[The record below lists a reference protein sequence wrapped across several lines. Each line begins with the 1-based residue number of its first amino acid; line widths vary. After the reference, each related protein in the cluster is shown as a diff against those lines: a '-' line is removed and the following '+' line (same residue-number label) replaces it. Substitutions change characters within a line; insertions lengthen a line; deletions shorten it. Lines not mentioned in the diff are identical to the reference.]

1 MESETLNVIAA
12 VVVVSALV
20 LGGWLIWQRQRT
32 RDLRAHYQREY
43 DRTVSTLGRRRGEAE
58 LVHREKR
65 VHDLVIRPLSAA
77 ERAAFS
83 ADWRRVQEEFVDDPE
98 GAVTHGDRLVDDV
111 MHARGY
117 PVADFE
123 RRVEDLSVD
132 HPRMVENY
140 RAARAIAARHERGHA
155 TTEEL
160 RQAMVFYRELFDELL
175 AGSDA
180 PVREREVIRT
190 VERDD
195 EVGLRHRPRPSD
207 TSREVRP

>member
-1 MESETLNVIAA
+1 VESETLIVIAA
-12 VVVVSALV
+12 VVVVSAVV

-43 DRTVSTLGRRRGEAE
+43 DRTVSTLGRRHGEAE
-58 LVHREKR
+58 LVHRKKR
-65 VHDLVIRPLSAA
+65 VRELVIRPLSAA
-77 ERAAFS
+77 EREAFS

-140 RAARAIAARHERGHA
+140 RAARAIAARHARGHA
-155 TTEEL
+155 TTEEM
-160 RQAMVFYRELFDELL
+160 RQAMVFYRQLFDELL

-180 PVREREVIRT
+180 PLREREVIRT

-195 EVGLRHRPRPSD
+195 EVGLRHRPRPADS
-207 TSREVRP
+207 SREVRP